1 MLERLSN
8 WFAVEPA
15 ISLLMTV
22 VAVVLFGATFNK
34 KSGEL
39 DKFWPWVRCGIEALV
54 RAGLFLG
61 LLWSFRAIL
70 NNNNTTFNATH
81 GSLSE
86 ANMQSAQS
94 IWGRP
99 HIQRELSVNHYIDTV
114 VQEELPREDPT
125 QPPIYKNV
133 TVRRHIP
140 QNSIVSFVGDVKMEL
155 SERKKGYALYSGYII
170 RAQFTYEVLNDSNLE
185 TEAEFT
191 FPMSPGQ
198 RVFEDF
204 QITLD
209 GQDISSKLQFAPDQI
224 TWTSVMAPR
233 QHHTITVVYTSRG
246 METFY
251 YQIPAQR
258 NIRDFVLTLT
268 IDRLPLTQLNYPEGI
283 LTPTRIAST
292 SDGRGSVL
300 VWQLDRAITTA
311 GMGVALPQPEQ
322 PGAQVL
328 RVLWNSPYAL
338 TLLVTMLAL
347 TLLILGVP
355 MRFLDLALLAAVYC
369 AQFLLMAAVSD
380 YWFGFWGSLVLGTV
394 LTGFLTYLLFR
405 EQSSKLLRN
414 LIYALVGFFAL
425 VYPLAGLLTEVTH
438 RHTFDNLVQVTLIL
452 YLFGIS
458 LYARR
463 SQAK

>member
-1 MLERLSN
+1 LIVRSN
-8 WFAVEPA
+8 
-15 ISLLMTV
+15 L
-22 VAVVLFGATFNK
+22 
-34 KSGEL
+34 
-39 DKFWPWVRCGIEALV
+39 CGIA
-54 RAGLFLG
+54 
-61 LLWSFRAIL
+61 
-70 NNNNTTFNATH
+70 
-81 GSLSE
+81 
-86 ANMQSAQS
+86 
-94 IWGRP
+94 
-99 HIQRELSVNHYIDTV
+99 
-114 VQEELPREDPT
+114 
-125 QPPIYKNV
+125 
-133 TVRRHIP
+133 
-140 QNSIVSFVGDVKMEL
+140 
-155 SERKKGYALYSGYII
+155 KKGYALYSGYII